1 MAVRTRLGAFCDKL
15 IEAGWLA
22 ALVIVPL
29 FFNVYSSRV
38 FEPDKITTLRSIAV
52 VMIAAWLIK
61 TVEGAF
67 EGSRQREP
75 LFGALRNVWQG
86 TVSVPLVV
94 PTLVLVAVY
103 LVATAFSVTP
113 RVSLLGSYQRLQGTY
128 STLSYIV
135 VFFMMLQGLRTRE
148 QVERLITTVVLTSV
162 PVALYGIIQ
171 HYGLDPLPWGGDVRT
186 RVAGNMGNAIFIAA
200 YLIMALPLALYRT
213 VESFTEILTAE
224 ESRFVDILLG
234 ASYIFIVAIQAIC
247 IFFTQSR
254 GPWLGLIGGMF
265 FFFLV
270 LAVVRRWRWL
280 VWASVLSVLAVTAF
294 LVVFNLPNTP
304 LEPLKSM
311 PYIGRLGR
319 ALDKE
324 QGTSKVRLLIWEG
337 AIGMVLPHPPLERP
351 DGARD
356 WMNPARPFVGYGPES
371 MYVAYNRFYP
381 PDLAHYEQRNASPDR
396 SHNETFDSLVIT
408 GAIGFLA
415 YMVLFAGVFFY
426 GFRWLGVIASA
437 AQRNLFIGCWVGG
450 GVLGAVVMVLWQGQ
464 EFFGV
469 GLPAGIAG
477 GLGLYLVVWGLF
489 LSQRVDDET
498 SESREL
504 NPYSLLVVAL
514 VAAVLAHFVE
524 IHFGIAIGATRTY
537 FWAYAG
543 LMVVVGYL
551 LPRQLK
557 EEWEAARSQAVEA
570 QQSTS
575 RRRRRRRSSK
585 GGRQQKGTDV
595 LPGLAAV
602 VPYALVLALI
612 LSTLAFDFVS
622 NNQQG
627 LVTPQEI
634 VVAALT
640 KRPVDGEL
648 VPSYGILGIVGI
660 TWLLGSAI
668 VIAEWIRR
676 GGQGEWRG
684 PLGACLALSLV
695 VGFLFAMIMAGRLV
709 STQRQT
715 QLLDQARMIMGMLST
730 YYVLVFGLMPLTAL
744 ALMGE
749 VHLPRA
755 SGQSSATW
763 LYSLLLVSVVLI
775 GAVWIVLST
784 NLKVVHADMVYKQ
797 AQPYERQQLWDFSI
811 ILHQEAIKLAPQE
824 DFYHLFLGRAFLEKA
839 KSAQAA
845 ADRLP
850 RTFTMSD
857 ILRMAPE
864 QLGEL
869 TRDDLLNAS
878 DTALRRAREI
888 NPLNTDHS
896 ANLAR
901 LYRTRAESA
910 SDPTI
915 RYEYFQRSVAHYAE
929 ATSLSPNAAHLYDE
943 WGVVYLAMGEREK
956 AIEQYEY
963 SLTIDDRFDM
973 TYMSLGDAYMR
984 SNELEK
990 AKEAYLKAVEI
1001 NPRLADVHSVLAY
1014 IYGTEEDY
1022 ESAIAETHLVL
1033 ELTGNQRQQYTSYKN
1048 LAVYYQQLGQMQEAV
1063 GAAQNALALA
1073 PESEQG
1079 SLRAWI
1085 TQMAEGGAAPESELL
1100 VQQFLSE
1107 GEVALN
1113 NKQWVAA
1120 EQAYKKALNLNPNL
1134 VVAHSALSFVYAQQG
1149 RLEEAEAENLIVLAA
1164 VPDDYA
1170 TIKNLAI
1177 IYREL
1182 KRYDQALQY
1191 AQRALESPEATAE
1204 EKAQWQTFISDVESK
1219 AGG

>member
-1 MAVRTRLGAFCDKL
+1 MVAKTRLGVFCDKL

-38 FEPDKITTLRSIAV
+38 FEPDKITTLRSIAI
-52 VMIAAWLIK
+52 VMVAAWLVK
-61 TVEGAF
+61 TAENTFWGTKQQISLS
-67 EGSRQREP
+67 GM
-75 LFGALRNVWQG
+75 LRDVWQG
-86 TVSVPLVV
+86 ITGVPLVM
-94 PTLVLVAVY
+94 PVLALIAVY
-103 LVATAFSVTP
+103 LVSTVFSVTP

-128 STLSYIV
+128 STFSYII

-148 QVERLITTVVLTSV
+148 QVERVITVVVLTSI
-162 PVALYGIIQ
+162 PIALYGIIQ

-200 YLIMALPLALYRT
+200 YLIMAIPLALYRT

-224 ESRFVDILLG
+224 ESRFVDVLLG
-234 ASYIFIVAIQAIC
+234 ASYIFVVAIQAIC

-254 GPWLGLIGGMF
+254 GPWLGLIGGLF

-280 VWASVLSVLAVTAF
+280 VWASVASVLAVTAF
-294 LVVFNLPNTP
+294 LVIFNLPNTP
-304 LEPLKSM
+304 LEPLRSI

-324 QGTSKVRLLIWEG
+324 QTTSKVRLLIWEG
-337 AIGMVLPHPPLERP
+337 AIDMVLPHRPLERP

-356 WMNPARPFVGYGPES
+356 WMNPLRPFVGYGPES

-381 PDLAHYEQRNASPDR
+381 PDLAHYEKRNASPDR

-408 GAIGFLA
+408 GVVGFLA
-415 YMVLFAGVFFY
+415 YMFVFAGVFFY
-426 GFRWLGVIASA
+426 GFRWLGIIANA
-437 AQRNLFIGCWVGG
+437 AQRNLFVGCWVGG
-450 GVLGAVVMVLWQGQ
+450 GIAGAAVMVLWQGD

-477 GLGLYLVVWGLF
+477 GLGLYLVIWGLF
-489 LSQRVDDET
+489 LSQRVDAET
-498 SESREL
+498 SESRER
-504 NPYSLLVVAL
+504 NPYNLLVVAL
-514 VAAVLAHFVE
+514 VSAILAHFVE

-537 FWAYAG
+537 FWAYTG

-551 LPRQLK
+551 IPRQLELEQENARRQA
-557 EEWEAARSQAVEA
+557 EEVKPSG
-570 QQSTS
+570 S
-575 RRRRRRRSSK
+575 RRRRRRRRSIS
-585 GGRQQKGTDV
+585 GSRQWGTTM
-595 LPGLAAV
+595 LPGLASV
-602 VPYALVLALI
+602 VPYALILALVLA
-612 LSTLAFDFVS
+612 TLAFDFVS

-634 VVAALT
+634 VVAALA
-640 KRPVDGEL
+640 KRPEGGEL

-660 TWLLGSAI
+660 TCLLGSAI
-668 VIAEWIRR
+668 IVAEWIRR
-676 GGQGEWRG
+676 GGQGDWRG
-684 PLGACLALSLV
+684 PLGACLALSFV
-695 VGFLFAMIMAGRLV
+695 VGFVFAMIMAGRLV

-730 YYVLVFGLMPLTAL
+730 YYVLVFILMPATGLV
-744 ALMGE
+744 LMWE
-749 VHLPRA
+749 VRSPRA
-755 SGQSSATW
+755 SGQSTGTW
-763 LYSLLLVSVVLI
+763 LYSFLLVVVVLI
-775 GAVWIVLST
+775 AAIWVVLGT

-839 KSAQAA
+839 KSANPA

-857 ILRMAPE
+857 ILRLTPE
-864 QLGEL
+864 QLADLSRG
-869 TRDDLLNAS
+869 DLLNAS
-878 DTALRRAREI
+878 ETALLRAREI

-896 ANLAR
+896 ANLGR
-901 LYRTRAESA
+901 LFRTRAESA
-910 SDPTI
+910 SDSVN
-915 RYEYFQRSVAHYAE
+915 RYEYFQRSIAHYAE

-943 WGVVYLAMGEREK
+943 WGVVYLAMGEQEK
-956 AIEQYEY
+956 AIERYEY
-963 SLTIDDRFDM
+963 SLEIDDRFDM

-984 SNELEK
+984 ANDLEK
-990 AKEAYLKAVEI
+990 AKEAYLRAVEI

-1014 IYGTEEDY
+1014 IYGTQEDY
-1022 ESAIAETHLVL
+1022 ASAIAETNLVL
-1033 ELTGNQRQQYTSYKN
+1033 ELTKNQRQQYTSYKN

-1063 GAAQNALALA
+1063 TAAQNALALA
-1073 PESEQG
+1073 PENEQD
-1079 SLRAWI
+1079 SLRTWI
-1085 TQMAEGGAAPESELL
+1085 AQMTEGDAAPETERL

-1113 NKQWVAA
+1113 NKQWTVA
-1120 EQAYKKALNLNPNL
+1120 EQAYLKALNLNPNL
-1134 VVAHSALSFVYAQQG
+1134 VVAHSALAFLYAQLG
-1149 RLEEAEAENLIVLAA
+1149 RLDEAESENLIVLSA

-1182 KRYDQALQY
+1182 KRYDEALSY
-1191 AQRALESPEATAE
+1191 ARRALESPQATPE
-1204 EKAQWQTFISDVESK
+1204 DRGQWQTFISDIETK